1 MRSSLTLAS
10 YLPRYQRR
18 LIAEGRRP
26 GQDAFAECSHAAIL
40 MVDISGFTALTE
52 RLAKLGAAGAEQL
65 SGILNRHLGRIA
77 EMAESHGGDIVAFAG
92 DSAIAMWPGE
102 ESRLTANLILAVQAA
117 LKIQSELDPSEPH
130 PGVTLRQR
138 AGVACGTLRIMELG
152 GVGGRWQFAVTGGPL
167 VDAAG
172 AQLVAKAGEVVLS
185 PAAWGLM
192 KDLAVTPDSGAPN
205 PGNGPVPVTAVR
217 EDSSV
222 SPSSGPAQPVN
233 IECCASEERFLSAFE
248 PYVARVVVDRLQSGQ
263 EDWIAEFRN
272 LTMLFVNLGKNPP
285 ESSSEIASLHQTVV
299 CIQEVLERFEGTFYQ
314 FLMDDKGLTAIC
326 GFGLPPLAHE
336 NDARRAIEAAIELRQ
351 RLNPRNIPTSVG
363 IATGTVFC
371 GINGSDTRCQYTVLG
386 NTVNLAARLMQAA
399 SGSLWC
405 DEATCQAASAP
416 SLQFERKG
424 DVTLKGRSSPVAVFA
439 PALRAN
445 SAADSTTD
453 LSSRA
458 HVRKRAPIGREAE
471 LDVLAHALL
480 RLASQGEGGCILV
493 EGEAGSGKSCLLS
506 YFSWQVEQFGR
517 NGNPIACWSAAAD
530 PIQQSTP
537 YHVWRAI
544 FRDVMGLAGATI
556 PEQRGKVQAALE
568 GEENLLPLAPLLN
581 VILSLDFPETAA
593 TVALEGQA
601 RAQNTEQLLLG
612 ILKRAARRLPVVVI
626 LEDAHWFDASSLR
639 FALLVLEQ
647 IRGIQLVLSSRPQP
661 ESPAPEY
668 AELSALPDTCRLALD
683 VLKPEHALKMVCRS
697 LGVSGLPPEVERVIE
712 ERAAGNPLFSEQ
724 LAYALRDNGLIAISD
739 GQCRITESVSGAS
752 LDAALTGMRF
762 PSTVEGVVTSR
773 LDRMTS
779 GEQLTV
785 KIASV
790 MGRSFRLELL
800 TSLYPVEDSRSDLP
814 GHLDRLEKLH
824 LVERSGTDSPFYA
837 FTHAVV
843 RDAAYNSVPFAR
855 RRQLHRSVA
864 EWYEC
869 EFESNLAPHLA
880 LLAHHWTQA
889 ESSQKAVYYCS
900 EAGKQSLRNHA
911 NPEAARLFSEAL
923 RLDENAANG
932 ARSHAGAKRRGEWEL
947 LLGKAYVN
955 WSKYVEGRTHLE
967 RGLSLQRQK
976 VPLHSAGTAA
986 ALLKEA
992 TIQVVHRLMPQR
1004 LMTRRRRPSSSE
1016 AQHEGT
1022 LEFSRAFE
1030 ALTEIYYLQDEPL
1043 RCLHA
1048 VFRSLNLAEAAG
1060 PSPELVRGYS
1070 SVASL
1075 LGFLTMH
1082 RVAEF
1087 YFDLSARVSQGIA
1100 DPAANAWAA
1109 LARSIYLTGLGQW
1122 DAAATLLEQAIVV
1135 SDSIGDR
1142 RRGDDARITLTLVQL
1157 YQAKFAESLRS
1168 AEMLYKSAKERLDIR
1183 IQAEALHG
1191 KAWNLLLLGRL
1202 QELPA
1207 CIQELDLLRSA
1218 QLKIGGWHRKQD
1230 VHSLYALLAASNG
1243 EFARAAEHA
1252 DEALGASRGGFQL
1265 NHILIYSAILEVQL
1279 WLLANARPGAPG
1291 AAIQELSAASAD
1303 AAVREALKRLRDF
1316 CRVFPI
1322 GKPLW
1327 RLRQGEYEWIK
1338 GNRAA
1343 AIKHCELALMAAHSL
1358 KSEYYEA
1365 LAHCDLAIYLDKG
1378 DPVRNRHLRE
1388 AESIF
1393 SRLGAARDLERL
1405 RNESKIAEMN

>member
-1 MRSSLTLAS
+1 MRPSLTLAS

-26 GQDAFAECSHAAIL
+26 GQDVFAECSHAAIL

-65 SGILNRHLGRIA
+65 SGILNLHFGRIA
-77 EMAESHGGDIVAFAG
+77 EITESHGGDIVAFAG

-102 ESRLTANLILAVQAA
+102 ESLLTANLNLAVQAA
-117 LKIQSELDPSEPH
+117 LKIQSELDASEPH
-130 PGVTLRQR
+130 SGLTLRQR
-138 AGVACGTLRIMELG
+138 AGVACGTLHIMELG
-152 GVGGRWQFAVTGGPL
+152 GVGGRWQFVVTGEPL

-192 KDLAVTPDSGAPN
+192 KDFAVTPDSGAPD
-205 PGNGPVPVTAVR
+205 PGNKPARVTAVR
-217 EDSSV
+217 EDSSA
-222 SPSSGPAQPVN
+222 SPSSGSAQRVHDDG
-233 IECCASEERFLSAFE
+233 CVSEERFLSAFE
-248 PYVARVVVDRLQSGQ
+248 PYVARVVVDRLRSGQ

-272 LTMLFVNLGKNPP
+272 LTMLFVNLGKNPAG
-285 ESSSEIASLHQTVV
+285 SSAEIASLHQTVGCV
-299 CIQEVLERFEGTFYQ
+299 QEVLERFEGTLYQ
-314 FLMDDKGLTAIC
+314 FLMDDKGLTAAC

-336 NDARRAIEAAIELRQ
+336 NDARRATEAAIELRE
-351 RLNPRNIPTSVG
+351 RLNARNIPTSVG

-371 GINGSDTRCQYTVLG
+371 GIYGSETRRQYTVLG

-399 SGSLWC
+399 NGSLWC

-416 SLQFERKG
+416 SLQFERQG
-424 DVTLKGRSSPVAVFA
+424 EVALKGRSSPVAVFA
-439 PALRAN
+439 PALRSD
-445 SAADSTTD
+445 SAAE
-453 LSSRA
+453 LSHGRMQ
-458 HVRKRAPIGREAE
+458 VPIGREAE
-471 LDVLAHALL
+471 LEVLAHALL
-480 RLASQGEGGCILV
+480 RLAGRSGGGCILV

-537 YHVWRAI
+537 YHVWRTI
-544 FRDVMGLAGATI
+544 FRDVLELSGA
-556 PEQRGKVQAALE
+556 PVREQRLRVLAALE
-568 GEENLLPLAPLLN
+568 GDEILVPLAPLLN
-581 VILSLDFPETAA
+581 VLLSLDFPETAA
-593 TVALEGQA
+593 TAALEGQA

-612 ILKRAARRLPVVVI
+612 ILKHAAMRSPVIVI
-626 LEDAHWFDASSLR
+626 LEDAHWCDASSLR
-639 FALLVLEQ
+639 LALLVLEQ
-647 IRGIQLVLSSRPQP
+647 IPEIELILSSRPQP
-661 ESPAPEY
+661 ESPAPEF
-668 AELSALPDTCRLALD
+668 AQLIALPVTRRLALD
-683 VLKPEHALKMVCRS
+683 ALKPEYALQMVCRS

-712 ERAAGNPLFSEQ
+712 VRAAGNPLFSEQ

-739 GQCRITESVSGAS
+739 GQCRITESVPGAS

-773 LDRMTS
+773 LDRTTP

-790 MGRSFRLELL
+790 IGQSFRLELL
-800 TSLYPVEDSRSDLP
+800 GSLYPVEDARSDLP
-814 GHLDRLEKLH
+814 SHLNRLEKLN
-824 LVERSGTDSPFYA
+824 LVQRSGADSPLYA
-837 FTHAVV
+837 FSHVVV

-864 EWYEC
+864 EWYER

-889 ESSQKAVYYCS
+889 ESLEKAVYYCS

-923 RLDENAANG
+923 RLDESAANG
-932 ARSHAGAKRRGEWEL
+932 AMPRARAKRRSEWEL
-947 LLGKAYVN
+947 HLGKAYVN
-955 WSKYVEGRTHLE
+955 WSKYVEGRAHLE
-967 RGLSLQRQK
+967 RGLSLQGQK
-976 VPLHSAGTAA
+976 IPLHAAGAAA
-986 ALLKEA
+986 ALLKEVA
-992 TIQVVHRLMPQR
+992 EQVVHRLMPRR
-1004 LMTRRRRPSSSE
+1004 LRPSSAE
-1016 AQHEGT
+1016 ARREKLLQ
-1022 LEFSRAFE
+1022 FSRTFE

-1075 LGFLTMH
+1075 LGFMTMH

-1087 YFDLSARVSQGIA
+1087 YFDLSARVSRGIA
-1100 DPAANAWAA
+1100 DPASNVWVA
-1109 LARSIYLTGLGQW
+1109 LARSVYLTGVGQW
-1122 DAAATLLEQAIVV
+1122 DVAATLLEQAIAV

-1157 YQAKFAESLRS
+1157 YQAKFSESLRS
-1168 AEMLYKSAKERLDIR
+1168 AELLYKSAKERLDIR

-1191 KAWNLLLLGRL
+1191 KAWNLLLLGQL

-1207 CIQELDLLRSA
+1207 CIRELDLLRSA
-1218 QLKIGGWHRKQD
+1218 QMKIGGWHRKQD
-1230 VHSLYALLAASNG
+1230 VHSLYALLDASNG
-1243 EFARAAEHA
+1243 EFARASEHA
-1252 DEALGASRGGFQL
+1252 GEALAASHGGFQL
-1265 NHILIYSAILEVQL
+1265 NHILIHSAILEVQL
-1279 WLLANARPGAPG
+1279 RLLAMARQGAPG
-1291 AAIQELSAASAD
+1291 AALPELSAAAAD
-1303 AAVREALKRLRDF
+1303 ATVREALKRLRGF

-1322 GKPLW
+1322 GKPL
-1327 RLRQGEYEWIK
+1327 LHLSQAEHEWIK
-1338 GNRAA
+1338 GNSAA
-1343 AIKHCELALMAAHSL
+1343 AIKQCELTLVAARSL

-1365 LAHCDLAIYLDKG
+1365 LAHRGLAIYINND
-1378 DPVRNRHLRE
+1378 DSDRSRHLRE

-1393 SRLGAARDLERL
+1393 SRLGAARDLSRL
-1405 RNESKIAEMN
+1405 RSESKIAEIN

>member
-26 GQDAFAECSHAAIL
+26 GQDAFAECSHAVIL

-65 SGILNRHLGRIA
+65 SGILNRHLGRIT
-77 EMAESHGGDIVAFAG
+77 EIAESHGGDIVAFAG

-102 ESRLTANLILAVQAA
+102 ESQLTANLILAAKAA
-117 LKIQSELDPSEPH
+117 LKIQSELDGSEPH

-152 GVGGRWQFAVTGGPL
+152 GVSGRWQFVVTGESL
-167 VDAAG
+167 ADAAD
-172 AQLVAKAGEVVLS
+172 AQLAAEAGEVVLS
-185 PAAWGLM
+185 PAAWGLVR
-192 KDLAVTPDSGAPN
+192 DLAVAPDSGAPHREN
-205 PGNGPVPVTAVR
+205 EPVRVTAVR
-217 EDSSV
+217 EDLSA
-222 SPSSGPAQPVN
+222 SPYSGPAQPFNV
-233 IECCASEERFLSAFE
+233 EGRVSEERFHSAFE
-248 PYVARVVVDRLQSGQ
+248 SYVARAVVDRLQSGQ

-285 ESSSEIASLHQTVV
+285 GSSSEIASLHHSVGCV
-299 CIQEVLERFEGTFYQ
+299 QEVMERFEGTLHQ

-336 NDARRAIEAAIELRQ
+336 NDARRAIEAAIELRR
-351 RLNPRNIPTSVG
+351 RLNSRRIPTSAG

-405 DEATCQAASAP
+405 DETTYRAASAL
-416 SLQFERKG
+416 SLQFERHG
-424 DVTLKGRSSPVAVFA
+424 EVALKGLSSPVAVFA
-439 PALRAN
+439 PALQTE
-445 SAADSTTD
+445 STTEPS
-453 LSSRA
+453 LGSHSRTQ
-458 HVRKRAPIGREAE
+458 VPIGREAE
-471 LDVLAHALL
+471 LDVLARALD
-480 RLASQGEGGCILV
+480 RLAGHREGGCILV

-506 YFSWQVEQFGR
+506 YFSRQVEELSR
-517 NGNPIACWSAAAD
+517 NGNPITCWSAVAD

-537 YHVWRAI
+537 CHVWRAI
-544 FRDVMGLAGATI
+544 IRDALGLSGAPIREHRDKVM
-556 PEQRGKVQAALE
+556 AALE
-568 GEENLLPLAPLLN
+568 GEEDLVQLAPLLN
-581 VILSLDFPETAA
+581 VILSLDIPETAA

-612 ILKRAARRLPVVVI
+612 ILKRAAGRSCVVVI

-647 IRGIQLVLSSRPQP
+647 IPEIELIVSSRPQP
-661 ESPAPEY
+661 ESAAPEFT
-668 AELSALPDTCRLALD
+668 ELAALPVTRRLVLEA
-683 VLKPEHALKMVCRS
+683 LKPKYALEMVCRS
-697 LGVSGLPPEVERVIE
+697 LAVNGLPPEVERVIE
-712 ERAAGNPLFSEQ
+712 TRAAGNPLFSEQ

-739 GQCRITESVSGAS
+739 GACRITESVPGAS

-773 LDRMTS
+773 LDHMTP

-790 MGRSFRLELL
+790 IGQSFRLELL

-814 GHLDRLEKLH
+814 SHLDRLEKLN
-824 LVERSGTDSPFYA
+824 LVQRSDTVSPLYA
-837 FTHAVV
+837 FSHAVV

-864 EWYEC
+864 EWYER
-869 EFESNLAPHLA
+869 EFESNIAPHLA
-880 LLAHHWTQA
+880 LLAHHWTQT
-889 ESSQKAVYYCS
+889 ESLEKAVYYCS
-900 EAGKQSLRNHA
+900 EAGRQSLRNHA
-911 NPEAARLFSEAL
+911 NPEAAHLFSEAL
-923 RLDENAANG
+923 RLDESVADG
-932 ARSHAGAKRRGEWEL
+932 APPHARAKRRGEWEL
-947 LLGKAYVN
+947 YLGKAYVN
-955 WSKYVEGRTHLE
+955 WSKYVEGRAHLE

-976 VPLHSAGTAA
+976 VPSHAAGTAV

-992 TIQVVHRLMPQR
+992 AVQAMHRLMPRR
-1004 LMTRRRRPSSSE
+1004 LGLSSDDTRRERS
-1016 AQHEGT
+1016 
-1022 LEFSRAFE
+1022 LEFSRTFE

-1060 PSPELVRGYS
+1060 PSPELARGYS

-1075 LGFLTMH
+1075 VGFMTLY

-1087 YFDLSARVSQGIA
+1087 YFDLSASVSQGIA
-1100 DPAANAWAA
+1100 DPASNAWVD

-1122 DAAATLLEQAIVV
+1122 DAAATLLEQSIAV
-1135 SDSIGDR
+1135 SDSLGDH
-1142 RRGDDARITLTLVQL
+1142 RRGDDARIILTLVQL
-1157 YQAKFAESLRS
+1157 YQAKFPESLRS
-1168 AEMLYKSAKERLDIR
+1168 AELLYKSAKERLDIR
-1183 IQAEALHG
+1183 IQAEALYG
-1191 KAWNLLLLGRL
+1191 KAWSLLFLGRL
-1202 QELPA
+1202 RELPA

-1218 QLKIGGWHRKQD
+1218 QMKIGGWHRKQD
-1230 VHSLYALLAASNG
+1230 VYSLYAVLDSSNG
-1243 EFARAAEHA
+1243 EFERAAEQA
-1252 DEALGASRGGFQL
+1252 GKAQAASRGAHQP
-1265 NHILIYSAILEVQL
+1265 NDVLIHSAILEVQL
-1279 WLLANARPGAPG
+1279 RQLAMARQVAPG
-1291 AAIQELSAASAD
+1291 AALTKLSATAAD
-1303 AAVREALKRLRDF
+1303 AAVRKALKRLRGF

-1322 GKPLW
+1322 GKPLLH
-1327 RLRQGEYEWIK
+1327 LRQGEYEWIK
-1338 GNRAA
+1338 GNGETAV
-1343 AIKHCELALMAAHSL
+1343 KQCELGLVAARRL
-1358 KSEYYEA
+1358 RSEYYEA
-1365 LAHCDLAIYLDKG
+1365 LAHRGLAIYLNKD
-1378 DPVRNRHLRE
+1378 DSARNRHLRE

-1393 SRLGAARDLERL
+1393 VSLGAARDLERL
-1405 RNESKIAEMN
+1405 RSESKTAEIN

>member
-26 GQDAFAECSHAAIL
+26 AQDVFAECSHAAIL

-52 RLAKLGAAGAEQL
+52 RLAKHGAAGAEQL
-65 SGILNRHLGRIA
+65 SGILNRHFGCIA
-77 EMAESHGGDIVAFAG
+77 EITESHGGDIVAFAG
-92 DSAIAMWPGE
+92 DSTIAMWPGE
-102 ESRLTANLILAVQAA
+102 ESLLTANLNLAVKAA
-117 LKIQSELDPSEPH
+117 LKIQSELDGSEPH

-138 AGVACGTLRIMELG
+138 AGVACGTLHIMELG
-152 GVGGRWQFAVTGGPL
+152 GVRGRWQFVVTGESL

-172 AQLVAKAGEVVLS
+172 AQLAAKAGEVVLS
-185 PAAWGLM
+185 PAAW
-192 KDLAVTPDSGAPN
+192 DLVEDFVEVHDPGAPD
-205 PGNGPVPVTAVR
+205 PGNGPARVTAVR
-217 EDSSV
+217 EDSSA
-222 SPSSGPAQPVN
+222 SPYSGPAQRFD
-233 IECCASEERFLSAFE
+233 EERFLSAFE

-272 LTMLFVNLGKNPP
+272 LTMLFVNLGKNPAG
-285 ESSSEIASLHQTVV
+285 SSSEIASLHQTVV
-299 CIQEVLERFEGTFYQ
+299 CVQEVLEHFEGTLYQ
-314 FLMDDKGLTAIC
+314 FLMDDKGLTAAC

-336 NDARRAIEAAIELRQ
+336 DDARRATEAAIELRQ
-351 RLNPRNIPTSVG
+351 RLNSRNIPTSVG
-363 IATGTVFC
+363 VATGTVFC
-371 GINGSDTRCQYTVLG
+371 GIYGSDTRRQYTVLG

-399 SGSLWC
+399 NGSLWC
-405 DEATCQAASAP
+405 DEATYQAASAP
-416 SLQFERKG
+416 SLQFERHG
-424 DVTLKGRSSPVAVFA
+424 EVVLKGRSSPVAVFA
-439 PALRAN
+439 PELR
-445 SAADSTTD
+445 SDAAAD

-458 HVRKRAPIGREAE
+458 HNRMQVPIGREAE
-471 LDVLAHALL
+471 LDVLAHALD
-480 RLASQGEGGCILV
+480 RLASHNEGGCILV

-506 YFSWQVEQFGR
+506 HFSWQVEQFGR
-517 NGNPIACWSAAAD
+517 NVNPIACWFAAAD

-544 FRDVMGLAGATI
+544 FRDVLGLSGA
-556 PEQRGKVQAALE
+556 PVREQRDKILAALE
-568 GEENLLPLAPLLN
+568 GEENLAPLAPLLN
-581 VILSLDFPETAA
+581 NILSLDFPETASTA
-593 TVALEGQA
+593 ALEGQA

-612 ILKRAARRLPVVVI
+612 ILKRAARRSPVVVI

-647 IRGIQLVLSSRPQP
+647 IREIQLVLSSRPQP
-661 ESPAPEY
+661 ESPAPEF
-668 AELSALPDTCRLALD
+668 AELIALPVTRRLALD
-683 VLKPEHALKMVCRS
+683 ALKPEHALQMVCRS

-712 ERAAGNPLFSEQ
+712 ARAAGNPLFSEQ

-739 GQCRITESVSGAS
+739 GQCRITESVPGAS

-790 MGRSFRLELL
+790 MGQSFRLELL

-814 GHLDRLEKLH
+814 GHLDRLEKLN
-824 LVERSGTDSPFYA
+824 LVQRSGADSPLYA

-864 EWYEC
+864 EWYER

-880 LLAHHWTQA
+880 LLAHHWTEA
-889 ESSQKAVYYCS
+889 ESLEKAVYYCS

-911 NPEAARLFSEAL
+911 NPEAARLLSEAL
-923 RLDENAANG
+923 RLDESAANG
-932 ARSHAGAKRRGEWEL
+932 ARSHARAKRRGEWEL

-955 WSKYVEGRTHLE
+955 WSKYVEGRAHLE
-967 RGLSLQRQK
+967 RGLWLQRQK
-976 VPLHSAGTAA
+976 APLHAAGTAA

-992 TIQVVHRLMPQR
+992 AVQVVYRLMPGGLRASGEARRER
-1004 LMTRRRRPSSSE
+1004 L
-1016 AQHEGT
+1016 

-1100 DPAANAWAA
+1100 DPASNVWAA
-1109 LARSIYLTGLGQW
+1109 LARSVYLTGVGQW
-1122 DAAATLLEQAIVV
+1122 DVAATLLEQAIAV

-1157 YQAKFAESLRS
+1157 YQAKFSESLRS
-1168 AEMLYKSAKERLDIR
+1168 AELLYKSAKERLDIR
-1183 IQAEALHG
+1183 IQAEALYG
-1191 KAWNLLLLGRL
+1191 KAWSLLLLGRT
-1202 QELPA
+1202 QEFPA

-1218 QLKIGGWHRKQD
+1218 QMKIGGWHRKQD
-1230 VHSLYALLAASNG
+1230 VHSLYALLDASNG
-1243 EFARAAEHA
+1243 EFARAAEQA
-1252 DEALGASRGGFQL
+1252 GKALAASRGGFQL
-1265 NHILIYSAILEVQL
+1265 NHILIHSAILEVQL
-1279 WLLANARPGAPG
+1279 QLLANAHHVAPS
-1291 AAIQELSAASAD
+1291 AATPQLSADAAD
-1303 AAVREALKRLRDF
+1303 AAVREALKRLRGF

-1322 GKPLW
+1322 GRPLLH
-1327 RLRQGEYEWIK
+1327 LRQGEYEWIK
-1338 GNRAA
+1338 GNGAA
-1343 AIKHCELALMAAHSL
+1343 AIKHCELALVAARSL

-1365 LAHCDLAIYLDKG
+1365 LAHRDLAIYLNKDNPAR
-1378 DPVRNRHLRE
+1378 DRHLRE
-1388 AESIF
+1388 AQAVLG
-1393 SRLGAARDLERL
+1393 RLGAARDLARL
-1405 RNESKIAEMN
+1405 PCESKIAEIN

>member
-1 MRSSLTLAS
+1 VRSSLTLAS

-18 LIAEGRRP
+18 LIAEGRRR

-40 MVDISGFTALTE
+40 MVDISEFTALTE

-77 EMAESHGGDIVAFAG
+77 EIAESHGGDIVAFAG

-117 LKIQSELDPSEPH
+117 LKIQSELDGSEPH

-152 GVGGRWQFAVTGGPL
+152 GVGGRWQFVVTGEPL

-185 PAAWGLM
+185 PAAWDLV
-192 KDLAVTPDSGAPN
+192 KDFAVAPDSRAPA
-205 PGNGPVPVTAVR
+205 PGDGPVRVTAVR
-217 EDSSV
+217 EASSA
-222 SPSSGPAQPVN
+222 SPFSGLAQPFNV
-233 IECCASEERFLSAFE
+233 EGCVSEERFLTAFE
-248 PYVARVVVDRLQSGQ
+248 PYVAKAVVDRLQSGQ

-285 ESSSEIASLHQTVV
+285 ASSSEIASLHQTVGCV
-299 CIQEVLERFEGTFYQ
+299 QEVLERFEGTLYQ

-351 RLNPRNIPTSVG
+351 RLNLRNIPTSVG

-371 GINGSDTRCQYTVLG
+371 GIYGSDTRRQYTVLG

-405 DEATCQAASAP
+405 DEATRQAASAP
-416 SLQFERKG
+416 SLQFECKG
-424 DVTLKGRSSPVAVFA
+424 DVALKGRSSPVAVFA
-439 PALRAN
+439 PGLKSD
-445 SAADSTTD
+445 SAAY

-458 HVRKRAPIGREAE
+458 HSQMQVPIGRAAE
-471 LDVLAHALL
+471 LDVLAHALD
-480 RLASQGEGGCILV
+480 RLTSHSEGGCILV

-506 YFSWQVEQFGR
+506 HFSWQVEEFSR

-537 YHVWRAI
+537 YHLWRTI
-544 FRDVMGLAGATI
+544 FRDVLELAGA
-556 PEQRGKVQAALE
+556 PVREQRDKVRAAFE
-568 GEENLLPLAPLLN
+568 GDENLVPLAPLLN
-581 VILSLDFPETAA
+581 VLLSLDFPETAA
-593 TVALEGQA
+593 TAALEGQA

-612 ILKRAARRLPVVVI
+612 ILKHAARRSPVVVI
-626 LEDAHWFDASSLR
+626 LEDAHWCDASSLR
-639 FALLVLEQ
+639 FALLMLQQ
-647 IRGIQLVLSSRPQP
+647 IPEIQLILSSRPQP
-661 ESPAPEY
+661 ESSAREFT
-668 AELSALPDTCRLALD
+668 ELIALPVTRRLVLD
-683 VLKPEHALKMVCRS
+683 ALKPELALQMVCRS
-697 LGVSGLPPEVERVIE
+697 LGVSGLPPEVERVIDA
-712 ERAAGNPLFSEQ
+712 RAAGNPLFSEQ

-739 GQCRITESVSGAS
+739 GQCRITDSVPGAS

-773 LDRMTS
+773 LDRMTP

-785 KIASV
+785 KIASII
-790 MGRSFRLELL
+790 GQSFRLELL
-800 TSLYPVEDSRSDLP
+800 TSLYRVEDPRSDLP
-814 GHLDRLEKLH
+814 GHLDRLEKLN
-824 LVERSGTDSPFYA
+824 LVQRSGRESPFYA
-837 FTHAVV
+837 FSHAVV

-864 EWYEC
+864 EWYER

-880 LLAHHWTQA
+880 LLAHHWTQG
-889 ESSQKAVYYCS
+889 ESLEKAVYYCS

-911 NPEAARLFSEAL
+911 NPEAAHFFSEAL
-923 RLDENAANG
+923 RLDESAANG
-932 ARSHAGAKRRGEWEL
+932 AMPRARAKRRSEWEL

-967 RGLSLQRQK
+967 RGLSLQRLK
-976 VPLHSAGTAA
+976 VPLHAAGTAV

-992 TIQVVHRLMPQR
+992 AIQVVHRLMPRRFRTSSADARRDR
-1004 LMTRRRRPSSSE
+1004 L
-1016 AQHEGT
+1016 
-1022 LEFSRAFE
+1022 LEFSRTFE

-1048 VFRSLNLAEAAG
+1048 VFHSLNLAEAAG

-1082 RVAEF
+1082 RVAVF
-1087 YFDLSARVSQGIA
+1087 YFDLSARVSHDIA
-1100 DPAANAWAA
+1100 DPASNVWVA
-1109 LARSIYLTGLGQW
+1109 LARSVYLTGVGQW
-1122 DAAATLLEQAIVV
+1122 DVAATLLEQAIAV

-1157 YQAKFAESLRS
+1157 YQAKFSESLRS
-1168 AEMLYKSAKERLDIR
+1168 AELLYKSAKERLDIR

-1191 KAWNLLLLGRL
+1191 KAWNLLLLDRP

-1207 CIQELDLLRSA
+1207 CIRELDLLRSA
-1218 QLKIGGWHRKQD
+1218 QMKIGGWHRKQD
-1230 VHSLYALLAASNG
+1230 VYSLYALLDSSNG
-1243 EFARAAEHA
+1243 EFKRAAEHA
-1252 DEALGASRGGFQL
+1252 GKALAASRGGFQL
-1265 NHILIYSAILEVQL
+1265 NHILIHSAILEVQL
-1279 WLLANARPGAPG
+1279 RLLAMARHGALG
-1291 AAIQELSAASAD
+1291 AAMPELSATAAD
-1303 AAVREALKRLRDF
+1303 AAVREALKRLRGF

-1322 GKPLW
+1322 GRPLLH
-1327 RLRQGEYEWIK
+1327 LRQGEYEWIN
-1338 GNRAA
+1338 GNGAT
-1343 AIKHCELALMAAHSL
+1343 AIKHCELALVAARSL

-1365 LAHCDLAIYLDKG
+1365 LAHRGLAIYINND
-1378 DPVRNRHLRE
+1378 DSDRNRHLRE

-1393 SRLGAARDLERL
+1393 SRLGAARDLARL
-1405 RNESKIAEMN
+1405 RSESKIAEIN

>member
-18 LIAEGRRP
+18 LIAQGRRL
-26 GQDAFAECSHAAIL
+26 GQDGFAECSRAAIL

-52 RLAKLGAAGAEQL
+52 RLAQRGTAGAEQL
-65 SGILNRHLGRIA
+65 SGILNRHFGRIA
-77 EMAESHGGDIVAFAG
+77 EITESHGGDIVAFAG

-102 ESRLTANLILAVQAA
+102 ESLLTANLKLAVLAA
-117 LKIQSELDPSEPH
+117 LQMQSELDASEPH

-138 AGVACGTLRIMELG
+138 AGVACGTLHIMELG
-152 GVGGRWQFAVTGGPL
+152 GVGGRWQFVVMGEPL

-185 PAAWGLM
+185 PAAW
-192 KDLAVTPDSGAPN
+192 DLAKDFVEVHDPGASD
-205 PGNGPVPVTAVR
+205 PGNGPARVTAVR
-217 EDSSV
+217 EDSPA
-222 SPSSGPAQPVN
+222 SPFSGPAQRVD
-233 IECCASEERFLSAFE
+233 EETEEKFLSAFE

-272 LTMLFVNLGKNPP
+272 LTMVFVNLGKNPAG
-285 ESSSEIASLHQTVV
+285 SSSEIASLHQTVGCV
-299 CIQEVLERFEGTFYQ
+299 QEVLEHFEGTLYQ
-314 FLMDDKGLTAIC
+314 FLMDDKGLTAAC

-351 RLNPRNIPTSVG
+351 RLSARNIPTSVG

-371 GINGSDTRCQYTVLG
+371 GIYGSDTRRQYTVLG

-399 SGSLWC
+399 NGSLWC
-405 DEATCQAASAP
+405 DEATCRAASAP
-416 SLQFERKG
+416 SLQFERQSE
-424 DVTLKGRSSPVAVFA
+424 VALKGRSSPLAVFA
-439 PALRAN
+439 PALRSD
-445 SAADSTTD
+445 SAAE
-453 LSSRA
+453 LSHSRTQ
-458 HVRKRAPIGREAE
+458 VPMGREAE

-480 RLASQGEGGCILV
+480 RLASHSEGGCILV

-544 FRDVMGLAGATI
+544 FRGVLGLSGAPI
-556 PEQRGKVQAALE
+556 REQRDKVLAALE
-568 GEENLLPLAPLLN
+568 GQENLAPLAPLLN
-581 VILSLDFPETAA
+581 VMLSLDFPETAA
-593 TVALEGQA
+593 TAALEGQA

-612 ILKRAARRLPVVVI
+612 ILKHTARRSPVVVI

-647 IRGIQLVLSSRPQP
+647 IPEIELILSSRPQP
-661 ESPAPEY
+661 ESPAPEF
-668 AELSALPDTCRLALD
+668 AELIALPVTRRLVLD
-683 VLKPEHALKMVCRS
+683 ALKPEHALQLVCRS

-739 GQCRITESVSGAS
+739 GQCRITESVPGAS

-773 LDRMTS
+773 LDRMTP

-790 MGRSFRLELL
+790 IGQSFRLELL

-814 GHLDRLEKLH
+814 SHLDQLEKLN
-824 LVERSGTDSPFYA
+824 LVQRSGTDSPLYA
-837 FTHAVV
+837 FSHAVV
-843 RDAAYNSVPFAR
+843 CDAAYNSVPFAR

-864 EWYEC
+864 EWFER

-889 ESSQKAVYYCS
+889 ESFEKAVYYCS

-923 RLDENAANG
+923 RLDEAAASG
-932 ARSHAGAKRRGEWEL
+932 ARPRARAKRRGEWEL
-947 LLGKAYVN
+947 GLGKAYVN
-955 WSKYVEGRTHLE
+955 WSKYVEGRAHLE
-967 RGLSLQRQK
+967 RGLSLQKQN
-976 VPLHSAGTAA
+976 VPLHAVGTAA

-992 TIQVVHRLMPQR
+992 VVQVVYRLMPGW
-1004 LMTRRRRPSSSE
+1004 RRPSGE
-1016 AQHEGT
+1016 ARRERL
-1022 LEFSRAFE
+1022 LEFSRTFE
-1030 ALTEIYYLQDEPL
+1030 ALTEIYFVQDEPL

-1060 PSPELVRGYS
+1060 PSPELAWGYS

-1075 LGFLTMH
+1075 LGFMTMH

-1087 YFDLSARVSQGIA
+1087 YFDLSARVSRRIA
-1100 DPAANAWAA
+1100 DPASNAWVA
-1109 LARSIYLTGLGQW
+1109 LGRAVYLTGLGRW
-1122 DAAATLLEQAIVV
+1122 DVAATLLGQSIAL
-1135 SDSIGDR
+1135 SDSLGDR
-1142 RRGDDARITLTLVQL
+1142 RRGDDARIILTLVQL
-1157 YQAKFAESLRS
+1157 YQAKFSESLRS
-1168 AEMLYKSAKERLDIR
+1168 AELLYKSAKERLDIR
-1183 IQAEALHG
+1183 IQAEAVYG
-1191 KAWNLLLLGRL
+1191 KAWSLLLLDRPR
-1202 QELPA
+1202 ELPA
-1207 CIQELDLLRSA
+1207 CIHELDLLRSA
-1218 QLKIGGWHRKQD
+1218 QMKIGGWHRKQD
-1230 VHSLYALLAASNG
+1230 VYSLSALLDASNG
-1243 EFARAAEHA
+1243 EFARASEHA
-1252 DEALGASRGGFQL
+1252 GKALAASRGAHQP
-1265 NHILIYSAILEVQL
+1265 NDVLIQSAILEVQL
-1279 WLLANARPGAPG
+1279 QLLANARHVAPG
-1291 AAIQELSAASAD
+1291 AATPQLSAATAD
-1303 AAVREALKRLRDF
+1303 AAVREALKRLRGF

-1322 GKPLW
+1322 GRPLLH
-1327 RLRQGEYEWIK
+1327 LRQGEYEWIK
-1338 GNRAA
+1338 GNGAT
-1343 AIKHCELALMAAHSL
+1343 AIKHCELALAAARSL

-1365 LAHCDLAIYLDKG
+1365 LAHGDLAIYLNKD
-1378 DPVRNRHLRE
+1378 DPARNRHLHE

-1393 SRLGAARDLERL
+1393 TRCGAARDLARL
-1405 RNESKIAEMN
+1405 RKESRITEIN